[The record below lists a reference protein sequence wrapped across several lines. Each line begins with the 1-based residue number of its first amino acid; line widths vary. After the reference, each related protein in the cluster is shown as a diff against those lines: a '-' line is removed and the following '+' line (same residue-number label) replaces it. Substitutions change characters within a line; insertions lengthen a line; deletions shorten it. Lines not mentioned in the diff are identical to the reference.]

1 MTKPLAIGVDVGG
14 SKIAAGV
21 VDRNGTVTGRYV
33 TRAHSE
39 QQPELVIDAILEA
52 CHASMARAGI
62 DRSQVAGVGLGFGGT
77 VNGPAGIVYVSSN
90 LPAWHNYPLRDTV
103 QDRLGLPV
111 QLDNDANVCALA
123 EHCYGAGRGS
133 RHMCYVTLS
142 TGFGLG
148 IIADNQLYRGH
159 TGTAAEI
166 AHAVVDVGGPP
177 CTCGKHGCLMAYAS
191 GVGISRMAYDAIRAG
206 QETSLAALARPDGHR
221 IPAEEVATA
230 ATAGDAVAAGIIR
243 QAGYYSGVG
252 LSLIVQI
259 LNPELIVV
267 GGGLTHIG
275 RLLEEP
281 MLAALHEHTQ
291 PELWHAIAIK
301 PWQLGQD
308 QGVIG
313 AAVLV
318 LEH

>member
-1 MTKPLAIGVDVGG
+1 MTKPYAIGVDIGG

-21 VDRNGTVTGRYV
+21 VDRSGRVHSRYV
-33 TRAHSE
+33 THAHSE
-39 QQPELVIDAILEA
+39 QQPELVIDAVIEA
-52 CHASMARAGI
+52 CQVCLARAGV
-62 DRSQVAGVGLGFGGT
+62 DRDQVAGAGLGFGGT
-77 VNGPAGIVYVSSN
+77 VNGPAGIVYISSN
-90 LPAWHNYPLRDTV
+90 LPAWHNYLLRDTV
-103 QDRLGLPV
+103 QHRLGLPV
-111 QLDNDANVCALA
+111 QMDNDANVCALA
-123 EHCYGAGRGS
+123 EHRYGAGRGS

-148 IIADNQLYRGH
+148 IITDNQIYRGY

-191 GVGISRMAYDAIRAG
+191 GVGISRMAYEAIRAG

-221 IPAEEVATA
+221 IPAEDVAA
-230 ATAGDAVAAGIIR
+230 AAAAGDAVAAGIIR

-259 LNPELIVV
+259 LNPDLIVV

-281 MLAALHEHTQ
+281 MLASLHEHTQ

-308 QGVIG
+308 QGIIG
-313 AAVLV
+313 AAILV
-318 LEH
+318 LEP

>member
-21 VDRNGTVTGRYV
+21 VARDGAVLSRYT

-39 QQPELVIDAILEA
+39 QQPELVIDAIVEA
-52 CHASMARAGI
+52 CHASMVQAGI
-62 DRSQVAGVGLGFGGT
+62 DRDQVAGVGLGFGGT
-77 VNGPAGIVYVSSN
+77 VNGPAGIVYISSN
-90 LPAWHNYPLRDTV
+90 LPAWHHYPLRDTV
-103 QDRLGLPV
+103 QARLGWPV
-111 QLDNDANVCALA
+111 LLDNDANVCALA
-123 EHCYGAGRGS
+123 EHRYGAGRGT

-148 IIADNQLYRGH
+148 IIADNRLYLGH

-177 CTCGKHGCLMAYAS
+177 CTCGKRGCLMAYAS
-191 GVGISRMAYDAIRAG
+191 GVGISRMAYEAVEAG
-206 QETSLAALARPDGHR
+206 RKTCLRDLVRPDGHR
-221 IPAEEVATA
+221 IPAEEVAEA
-230 ATAGDAVAAGIIR
+230 AAGGDTVAAEIIR
-243 QAGYYSGVG
+243 KAGYYSGVG

-275 RLLEEP
+275 RMLEEP

-291 PELWHAIAIK
+291 PELWHAIAVK

-318 LEH
+318 FEQ